1 MRLIRIKLDEHVQKI
16 LLLAGKLFGGLMERI
31 TKSLLMP
38 PQSWVPLSQKAF
50 VVALRG
56 RVES

>member
-1 MRLIRIKLDEHVQKI
+1 MQKI

-38 PQSWVPLSQKAF
+38 SQSWVPLSQKAF
-50 VVALRG
+50 VAALRG